1 MQSKFRYNGHS
12 VPSVNN
18 LYLILIIIISFLI
31 VGHEV
36 VKSIHMG
43 IHGGLSCG
51 SEAGVK
57 VELRAKSIQCI
68 TEPYGP
74 FSAGYTLDW
83 KEELLG
89 NCKTTHFDP
98 MEEKISLL
106 IKTNIDDS
114 FCPILVKIILN
125 DQKSTSYLLSLPDG
139 DWHNYDNK
147 DDITYTAEKILG
159 KI

>member
-1 MQSKFRYNGHS
+1 
-12 VPSVNN
+12 
-18 LYLILIIIISFLI
+18 
-31 VGHEV
+31 
-36 VKSIHMG
+36 MG
-43 IHGGLSCG
+43 IHGGASCG

-57 VELRAKSIQCI
+57 VELKAKSIQCI

-74 FSAGYTLDW
+74 FSAGDTLDW

-114 FCPILVKIILN
+114 FCPISVKITLN

-139 DWHNYDNK
+139 DWHNHGDK
-147 DDITYTAEKILG
+147 DDIAYTAKKRG